1 MKKRILILVLAGMF
15 CLTACDEVNN
25 PPVDTNSQAEQ
36 QETTVSDNGENEG
49 EGEPEEG
56 QKKDQKSESQ
66 GEGEELDKE
75 DGEGEDTDNEE
86 EKPAE
91 PVKINVYCCNED
103 ASGFS
108 SKEVEIASQTPEA
121 ILGALLLQNAVPAD
135 TQILNFEK
143 SVVDGADS
151 ISLDLNSAFAD
162 FVYGMGSSGEYYA
175 VGSVCNTFLD
185 AYSCEK
191 IQITIEGAILEG
203 HASYTG
209 YMTRFQ

>member
-15 CLTACDEVNN
+15 CLTACDQVNN
-25 PPVDTNSQAEQ
+25 PPVDTNSQVEQ
-36 QETTVSDNGENEG
+36 QETIVSDNEDNEG
-49 EGEPEEG
+49 GGEPEEG
-56 QKKDQKSESQ
+56 QKKEQKSESK
-66 GEGEELDKE
+66 GEGGESDKE
-75 DGEGEDTDNEE
+75 DGDEEDKED

-103 ASGFS
+103 ASGFN
-108 SKEVEIASQTPEA
+108 SKEAEIASRTPEA

-191 IQITIEGAILEG
+191 IQITIEGATLEG